1 MELVGVED
9 DRFEGEGLEG
19 EEGGGFA
26 DALLFHRRFGVGN
39 FEFVFKLN
47 LPPISV
53 RSTLTQITNHKSQI
67 HPFFIPSNPLI
78 SQTIN

>member
-9 DRFEGEGLEG
+9 DRFEGEGLKG

-47 LPPISV
+47 LPAISV
-53 RSTLTQITNHKSQI
+53 RSTLTKITNNKI
-67 HPFFIPSNPLI
+67 TNPPIFQFTPIL
-78 SQTIN
+78 